1 MINLNLSILN
11 LPFYNIP
18 RNKNEN
24 KKMRH
29 FIKIQKNFLKNNINS
44 FYRMTKIFFYK
55 DSKSFL

>member
-44 FYRMTKIFFYK
+44 FYRMT
-55 DSKSFL
+55 